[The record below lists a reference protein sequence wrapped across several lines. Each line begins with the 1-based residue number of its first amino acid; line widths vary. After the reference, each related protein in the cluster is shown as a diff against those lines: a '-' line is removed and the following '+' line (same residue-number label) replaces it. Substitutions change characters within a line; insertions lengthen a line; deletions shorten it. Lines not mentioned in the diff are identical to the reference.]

1 MKKGIKNFLDFLKEI
16 ESLFRLIEV
25 IFVVIATV
33 FVSTKANSIAEMELS
48 VEKASIQPQFEVV
61 ENIENGISG
70 GENTNSVLTI
80 SNLDGQCE
88 NVDIKVICI
97 IEFTYFDETDFI
109 KKYFKLED
117 FYYGYFWGGSNN
129 GKICEIKNEDN
140 WKKYCDFSKRVLFSK
155 KIECGYVDLN
165 KYVRISYEDQ
175 LGEEHELYFE
185 VNSIN
190 SRMLNLEEGI
200 KIFKDYN
207 DIKDKISVDDLQ
219 IDNLLKD
226 TL

>member
-1 MKKGIKNFLDFLKEI
+1 MKKKIKNFLDFLNKI

-70 GENTNSVLTI
+70 EKNANSVLTI

-88 NVDIKVICI
+88 NVDIEVICI
-97 IEFTYFDETDFI
+97 IEFTYYEDTDFM
-109 KKYFKLED
+109 KKFIKLEN
-117 FYYGYFWGGSNN
+117 FYFGYSWGRSNN
-129 GKICEIKNEDN
+129 GKICEIKDEDN
-140 WKKYCDFSKRVLFSK
+140 WKKYCDFSKQVLFSK
-155 KIECGYVDLN
+155 EIECGYVDLN
-165 KYVRISYEDQ
+165 KYVKISYEDK
-175 LGEEHELYFE
+175 LGEKHELYFE
-185 VNSIN
+185 VDSIS

-200 KIFKDYN
+200 SLFNEYN
-207 DIKDKISVDDLQ
+207 DIENKISMDDLQ
-219 IDNLLKD
+219 IDKFLKD
-226 TL
+226 FL